1 MIPSAVAG
9 EVFTA
14 LRDFLRTGFGP
25 SNAALAGVVDDFLA
39 TPENLAKGPY
49 LSIALP
55 FQRAPAGGEP
65 FPKTPLGFTPYRHQR
80 TAMER
85 LRSES
90 GRSTIIATGTGSGK
104 TECFLY
110 PVLDYCRREAG
121 RPGIKAILIYPM
133 NALATDQAGRIAET
147 IHRTPGLR
155 GRVTAGLFIG
165 EDSKGAPR
173 ATGMGLAQVIA
184 DRETLLDQPPDILL
198 TNYKMLDYLLI
209 RPSDQRLWRRNEPGA
224 LRYLVVDELHTF
236 DGAQGTD
243 LACLIRR
250 LRVRLGAKDDL
261 ICVGTSATLGEE
273 GQEGKLLDYV
283 SAVFKA
289 DFDADAIVGE
299 SRQGIDEFLGETL
312 ITDVLTPHS
321 DLAGAADPARFG
333 SSEDYV
339 RSVHEL
345 FFQTVASPDSGVEGW
360 RVALAD
366 RLRGHSGF
374 VNLLRVL
381 DGRPRPL
388 GEVMDQLRPSLPVSN
403 DGEALLVL
411 NALCALIS
419 VARRREGNGTGTRLR
434 PFLQVGLHLWVRE
447 LRRMVCS
454 VRPAEEPGGARYTLR
469 HSDDLAPEDGA
480 LHLPLVQCR
489 ECHRTGWG
497 AVKRAADRKLDANL
511 HVFYNRFFARDV
523 DVVYLFPDEPPA
535 GTRSAPATICD
546 SCRRLSAGHGVES
559 CADCGASE
567 RLAEV
572 FLPEAT
578 ETFRPREGK
587 PRLRLSRRCP
597 FCGAREALI
606 IFGARASSLLS
617 VVMGQLFAS
626 RHNDDRKVIAFSD
639 NVQDAAH
646 RAGFIAART
655 WPNVL
660 RAAIAQVVGERDGI
674 SLADLA
680 GTSGGD
686 GAVVTWWT
694 DPDANPGAFDP
705 ERFVAEFLAPDR
717 HWLRDFGR
725 LQREGRLPPKSDLQ
739 EVVAD
744 RLRWETLAE
753 LGYRSTIGRT
763 LERTRAAAVGVDR
776 EHFERAAARAHLRLR
791 EEFGSLRGIT
801 EPTVRALLLGILRR
815 MRERGAIWSEV
826 NERFLKRGASLWW
839 LNRQLPLQEFGR
851 RSARP
856 VFPADGVSGDG
867 LESLVGGGQRRSW
880 YRVWT
885 EKMLARPPLALAM
898 ADAPAVLLEGMAALE
913 DADLMRRVPVGPADT
928 RAHAWALVPE
938 RFSVTPRVAVLRGDS
953 ARPLVAPAD
962 ETDLWLGLPCLD
974 LTSTDAYDRFE
985 IPAPTWFGKLYRR
998 GGVRRV
1004 VAAEHT
1010 ALLTREQRE
1019 DVQRRFAAPDP
1030 APWDP
1035 NLLSATPTLELGIDI
1050 GDLSTVALASA
1061 PPAPENYVQRIGRAG
1076 RRDGNAFTL
1085 AIAAARPH
1093 DLYFYAEPLDML
1105 AGRTEPPGVF
1115 LNASAVL
1122 ERQLTAFA
1130 FDCWAASGVGEMA
1143 VPRRIRDVLD
1153 AVEKGKLD
1161 QFPYTFFDFVQRSAD
1176 GILKAFCVAFAPDL
1190 EPSSRDYL
1198 GRFLLGDAEDGGSL
1212 QLRIAN
1218 RLQEVVAER
1227 KALRAEIALLGRRI
1241 QKLDRGPRDE
1251 ASDEEVREL
1260 RRERSGLQSVLR
1272 QLNGRPTFNFL
1283 TDEGLLPNYTFP
1295 EKGVTLKSVIY
1306 RGREQPPDEEPARR
1320 DFEHD
1325 TYEYVRPAASALSE
1339 FAPENEF
1346 YAGGRHVDIDRVDVR
1361 VSEIE
1366 RWRLCRECPYAENV
1380 AAGDKHRTCPRCGD
1394 AMWADS
1400 GQLREMLRLR
1410 LVHAL
1415 SDDRRTRIMDERDDR
1430 EPLFYTRELLTDWDP
1445 EAVASAF
1452 AVERPE
1458 AVFGFEY
1465 VASATFRDL
1474 NFGRLDDAGQR
1485 TTFAGIELPRTG
1497 FQICRRCGAVQPR
1510 RKGDPPRHTRS
1521 CPARREERAGSVS
1534 GRAASRDDD
1543 GKENGHI
1550 ADCLYLYREFRS
1562 EAIRMLLPVADG
1574 GRSDRRT
1581 VSFVAALELGLR
1593 RHFGG
1598 RIDHLRVQNA
1608 EYPTADG
1615 GPRQGYLVLYDTVP
1629 GGTGYLKELMTAP
1642 EKLVSVFATARDA
1655 LRACV
1660 CARDPQKDGCHRCV
1674 FAYRRSRDMART
1686 SRKTAIELLD
1696 LILEHASELRQV
1708 KGLHEVRRH
1717 ALLESRLEERFV
1729 EALRRSSEGGAKGG
1743 AVVRVR
1749 NDLIRGRPGYV
1760 LQVEGRTWYVEP
1772 QVELGPSD
1780 GVRIRCRPDFL
1791 IRPAHRKPETPPVA
1805 VFTDGFEHHRD
1816 QTDDDSAKRMALSRA
1831 GYLVWSLT
1839 WHDLEGVFGG
1849 AADAPDLL
1857 APEPEEHPPGEHPP
1871 GENPM
1876 DALQQA
1882 LDGRWDTGGLRSRLG
1897 ESSLSLLVGWLG
1909 DPDPLRWKRA
1919 VFTALFRQ
1927 FDRERMLGAELRET
1941 FAAAAEKASPGVVRD
1956 RLAEIAEPVCVAGRG
1971 RWIGEGAGPV
1981 DLFLALPLTALQ
1993 HEEPDEAT
2001 AILHLRDDEAS
2012 RNSKDYRRYWNG
2024 VLRAFNLLQF
2034 LPGGFWTTRLGIE
2047 RQRYPEFEAPLEP
2060 PPLPDVAGAAWRDAV
2075 EMAAPELRPLL
2086 RELAGRGAP
2095 VPEVGFEL
2103 TNDGGTV
2110 VAEAEAAW
2118 LGRKVAVL
2126 LPDQL
2131 PERETGTDAFTEAG
2145 WRVFVGPEAAGAGI
2159 VAALAE
2165 ED

>member
-1 MIPSAVAG
+1 MIPSAVAA
-9 EVFTA
+9 EVVTA
-14 LRDFLRTGFGP
+14 LSDFLRTGFGP
-25 SNAALAGVVDDFLA
+25 SNAALAGVVDDFLG
-39 TPENLAKGPY
+39 TPENLVKGPY
-49 LSIALP
+49 LSVALP
-55 FQRAPAGGEP
+55 FQRAAEGGEP
-65 FPKTPLGFTPYRHQR
+65 FPEIPLGFTPFRHQR

-85 LRSES
+85 LRSEV
-90 GRSTIIATGTGSGK
+90 GRSTVVATGTGSGK
-104 TECFLY
+104 TECFLW
-110 PVLDYCRREAG
+110 PVLDHCRREAG
-121 RPGIKAILIYPM
+121 KPGIKAILIYPM
-133 NALATDQAGRIAET
+133 NALATDQAGRIAAT
-147 IHRTPGLR
+147 IHRNPELR

-165 EDSKGAPR
+165 EDAKAGPR
-173 ATGMGLAQVIA
+173 ATGMGPERVIT

-198 TNYKMLDYLLI
+198 TNYKMLDYLLV

-250 LRVRLGAKDDL
+250 LRVRLGAGEDL
-261 ICVGTSATLGEE
+261 ICVGTSATLGEAR
-273 GQEGKLLDYV
+273 QEGKLLDYV

-289 DFDADAIVGE
+289 DFDPDAIVGE
-299 SRQGIDEFLGETL
+299 SRQGIDEFLGESL
-312 ITDVLTPHS
+312 ITDVLTPHP
-321 DLAGAADPARFG
+321 DVAGAADPARFG
-333 SSEDYV
+333 SGEDYL
-339 RSVHEL
+339 RSVGAL
-345 FFQTVASPDSGVEGW
+345 FFPTVAPEDFGGEEW
-360 RVALAD
+360 RAALAE
-366 RLRGHSGF
+366 RLPGHSAF

-388 GEVMDQLRPSLPVSN
+388 GEVVDQLRPSLPVA
-403 DGEALLVL
+403 DDDEALAVL
-411 NALCALIS
+411 NGLCALIS
-419 VARRREGNGTGTRLR
+419 AARRRAGDGEGARLQ
-434 PFLQVGLHLWVRE
+434 PFLRVGLHLWVRE

-454 VRPAEEPGGARYTLR
+454 VRPVETPGGARYALR
-469 HSDDLAPEDGA
+469 HSDDLAAEDGA

-489 ECHRTGWG
+489 ECRRTGWG
-497 AVKRAADRKLDANL
+497 AVRRAGDRKLDANL
-511 HVFYNRFFARDV
+511 QVFYNRFFARDV
-523 DVVYLFPDEPPA
+523 DVVFLFPDEPPA
-535 GTRSAPATICD
+535 GARGEPKTLCD
-546 SCRRLSAGHGVES
+546 CRWLGAGHGTED
-559 CADCGASE
+559 CDDCGRPD
-567 RLAEV
+567 RLARV

-578 ETFRPREGK
+578 ETFRPRDGK
-587 PRLRLSRRCP
+587 PVRRLSRDCP
-597 FCGAREALI
+597 FCGAREALL
-606 IFGARASSLLS
+606 IFGARASNLLS
-617 VVMGQLFAS
+617 VALGQVFAS
-626 RHNDDRKVIAFSD
+626 RHNDDRKVITFSD

-655 WPNVL
+655 WPNIP
-660 RAAIAQVVGERDGI
+660 RAAIAQVVADHDGI
-674 SLADLA
+674 SLAELA
-680 GTSGGD
+680 GTAGGD
-686 GAVVTWWT
+686 GAVVARWR
-694 DPDANPGAFDP
+694 DLEANPGALDP

-717 HWLRDFGR
+717 HWLRDFAR
-725 LQREGRLPPKSDLQ
+725 LQRDGRLPPDSDLPDL
-739 EVVAD
+739 VAD

-753 LGYRSTIGRT
+753 LGHKSTIGRT

-776 EHFERAAARAHLRLR
+776 ERFERAAASAHRRLR

-801 EPTVRALLLGILRR
+801 TETVRALLLGILRR
-815 MRERGAIWSEV
+815 LRERGAIRSDG
-826 NERFLKRGASLWW
+826 NDRFLGKGASIRW
-839 LNRQLPLQEFGR
+839 LSGQLPLPEFGR
-851 RSARP
+851 GSPRP
-856 VFPADGVSGDG
+856 VFPTDGASGDG
-867 LESLVGGGQRRSW
+867 LEPLAGGGTRRSW

-885 EKMLARPPLALAM
+885 ERMLALPPLSLAM
-898 ADAPAVLLEGMAALE
+898 QDAPAVLLDALAALE
-913 DADLMRRVPVGPADT
+913 DTGLVRRVPVGPSHAGT
-928 RAHAWALVPE
+928 HAWALDPE
-938 RFSVTPRVAVLRGDS
+938 RFFVTPRACVLRGGAS
-953 ARPLVAPAD
+953 RPLVVPED
-962 ETDLWLGLPCLD
+962 EADLWLGLPCLD
-974 LTSTDAYDRFE
+974 PGSRDAYDRCE
-985 IPAPTWFGKLYRR
+985 PAAPTWFGKLYRR
-998 GGVRRV
+998 SALRRI

-1019 DVQRRFAAPDP
+1019 ELQRRFAAADP

-1050 GDLSTVALASA
+1050 GDLSTVTLASA
-1061 PPAPENYVQRIGRAG
+1061 PPAPENYVQRSGRAG

-1130 FDCWAASGVGEMA
+1130 FDCWSASGVDELA
-1143 VPRRIRDVLD
+1143 VPRQVRDVLD
-1153 AVEKGKLD
+1153 AVEKGALD
-1161 QFPYTFFDFVQRSAD
+1161 RFPYPFFDFVQRRATS
-1176 GILKAFCVAFAPDL
+1176 ILEAFGAAFAPDL
-1190 EPSSRDYL
+1190 EPASRETL
-1198 GRFLLGDAEDGGSL
+1198 GRFLLGDAEDGGSRVL
-1212 QLRIAN
+1212 QIAD
-1218 RLQEVVAER
+1218 RLEEVVAER
-1227 KALRAEIALLGRRI
+1227 KALKAEIALLGRRI
-1241 QKLDRGPRDE
+1241 RKLDGGPRDE
-1251 ASDEEVREL
+1251 ASDAEVKEL

-1272 QLNGRPTFNFL
+1272 QMNGRPTFNFL
-1283 TDEGLLPNYTFP
+1283 TDEGLLPNYAFP

-1306 RGREQPPDEEPARR
+1306 RGRERRPDEEATGR

-1366 RWRLCRECPYAENV
+1366 RWRLCRECPYGENV
-1380 AAGDKHRTCPRCGD
+1380 AGGDKHRACPRCGD
-1394 AMWADS
+1394 AMWADR

-1410 LVHAL
+1410 VVHAL

-1445 EAVASAF
+1445 DAVAGAF

-1497 FQICRRCGAVQPR
+1497 FRICRRCGAVQR
-1510 RKGDPPRHTRS
+1510 RRDDGPRHTRS
-1521 CPARREERAGSVS
+1521 CPARREERS
-1534 GRAASRDDD
+1534 GGVGGRGEPDGNGASD
-1543 GKENGHI
+1543 I

-1642 EKLVSVFATARDA
+1642 EKLVSVFRTARNA
-1655 LRACV
+1655 LAACV
-1660 CARDPQKDGCHRCV
+1660 CARDPAKDGCHRCV

-1686 SRKTAIELLD
+1686 SRKTAIEVLD
-1696 LILEHASELRQV
+1696 LILAHAGALQEVR
-1708 KGLHEVRRH
+1708 GLHEVRSH
-1717 ALLESRLEERFV
+1717 ALLESRLEERFI
-1729 EALRRSSEGGAKGG
+1729 EALRRPPEAGTAPR
-1743 AVVRVR
+1743 ARVR
-1749 NDLIRGRPGYV
+1749 HDLVRGRPGYV
-1760 LQVEGRTWYVEP
+1760 LRVGERTWYVEP
-1772 QVELGPSD
+1772 QVELGPAD

-1791 IRPAHRKPETPPVA
+1791 IRPAHRTPEAPPLA

-1816 QTDDDSAKRMALSRA
+1816 VTDDDSAKRMALSRA

-1839 WHDLEGVFGG
+1839 WYDLEEAFGG
-1849 AADAPDLL
+1849 SADAPDLL
-1857 APEPEEHPPGEHPP
+1857 AGELGEHDM
-1871 GENPM
+1871 NP
-1876 DALQQA
+1876 LQQS

-1897 ESSLSLLVGWLG
+1897 GSSLSLLVAWLG

-1919 VFTALFRQ
+1919 VFTRLCAL
-1927 FDRERMLGAELRET
+1927 FDRERMQDPEFRAA
-1941 FAAAAEKASPGVVRD
+1941 FAAAVEKVSPGVVRD
-1956 RLAEIAEPVCVAGRG
+1956 RLAELPEPACVAGRG
-1971 RWIGEGAGPV
+1971 QWIGKEAGPV
-1981 DLFLALPLTALQ
+1981 DLFLALPLTAVQ
-1993 HEEPDEAT
+1993 RGEPDA
-2001 AILHLRDDEAS
+2001 AVAVLHLHDDEAS
-2012 RNSKDYRRYWNG
+2012 RSAKDYRRTWNG
-2024 VLRAFNLLQF
+2024 ALRAFNLLQF

-2047 RQRYPEFEAPLEP
+2047 SQRYPEFGPKLEP
-2060 PPLPDVAGAAWRDAV
+2060 PSEPEVADAVWREAV
-2075 EMAAPELRPLL
+2075 EMAAPEARPLL
-2086 RELAGRGAP
+2086 RALADSGAP

-2103 TNDGGTV
+2103 AGDGGTV

-2118 LGRKVAVL
+2118 PDAKVAML
-2126 LPDQL
+2126 LSEQ
-2131 PERETGTDAFTEAG
+2131 EGGAGAFREAG
-2145 WRVFVGPEAAGAGI
+2145 WRVFVGPDHSGGGAGI

-2165 ED
+2165 EE

>member
-1 MIPSAVAG
+1 MV
-9 EVFTA
+9 TA
-14 LRDFLRTGFGP
+14 LSDFLRTGFGP
-25 SNAALAGVVDDFLA
+25 SNAALAGVVDDFLGR
-39 TPENLAKGPY
+39 PENLVKGPY
-49 LSIALP
+49 LSVALP
-55 FQRAPAGGEP
+55 FQRAAEGGEP
-65 FPKTPLGFTPYRHQR
+65 FPEIPLGFTPFRHQR

-85 LRSES
+85 LRSEV
-90 GRSTIIATGTGSGK
+90 GRSTVVATGTGSGK
-104 TECFLY
+104 TECFLW
-110 PVLDYCRREAG
+110 PVLDHCRQEAG
-121 RPGIKAILIYPM
+121 KPGIKAILIYPM
-133 NALATDQAGRIAET
+133 NALATDQAGRIAAT
-147 IHRTPGLR
+147 IHRNPALR

-165 EDSKGAPR
+165 EDGKGAPR
-173 ATGMGLAQVIA
+173 ATGMGPERVIA

-198 TNYKMLDYLLI
+198 TNYKMLDYLLV

-250 LRVRLGAKDDL
+250 LRVRLGAGEDL
-261 ICVGTSATLGEE
+261 ICVGTSATLGEA

-283 SAVFKA
+283 SAVFKT
-289 DFDADAIVGE
+289 DFDPDAIVGE
-299 SRQGIDEFLGETL
+299 SRQGIDEFLGESL
-312 ITDVLTPHS
+312 ITDVLTPHP

-333 SSEDYV
+333 SGEDYL
-339 RSVHEL
+339 RSVGAL
-345 FFQTVASPDSGVEGW
+345 FFPNAAPREFDGEGW
-360 RVALAD
+360 RAALAE
-366 RLRGHSGF
+366 RLPGHSAF

-388 GEVMDQLRPSLPVSN
+388 GEVVDQLRPSLPVAG
-403 DGEALLVL
+403 DDEALAVL
-411 NALCALIS
+411 NGLCALIS
-419 VARRREGNGTGTRLR
+419 AARRREGDGEGARLR
-434 PFLQVGLHLWVRE
+434 PFLRVGLHLWVRE

-454 VRPAEEPGGARYTLR
+454 VRPLETADAGPRYALR
-469 HSDDLAPEDGA
+469 HSDDLAAEDGA

-489 ECHRTGWG
+489 ECRRTGWG
-497 AVKRAADRKLDANL
+497 AVRRAADRKLDANL
-511 HVFYNRFFARDV
+511 QVFYNRFFARDV
-523 DVVYLFPDEPPA
+523 DVVFLFPEAPPA
-535 GTRSAPATICD
+535 GARGEPKTLCD
-546 SCRRLSAGHGVES
+546 CRWLGGGHGVES
-559 CADCGASE
+559 CDDCGRPD
-567 RLAEV
+567 RLARL
-572 FLPEAT
+572 FLPETT
-578 ETFRPREGK
+578 ETFRPRDGK
-587 PRLRLSRRCP
+587 PVRRLSRDCP
-597 FCGAREALI
+597 FCGAREALL

-617 VVMGQLFAS
+617 VALGQVFAS

-660 RAAIAQVVGERDGI
+660 RAAIAQVVAERDGI
-674 SLADLA
+674 SLAELA
-680 GTSGGD
+680 GTAGGD
-686 GAVVTWWT
+686 GAVAARWR
-694 DPDANPGAFDP
+694 DPEAKLGALDP

-717 HWLRDFGR
+717 HWLRDFAR
-725 LQREGRLPPKSDLQ
+725 LQRDGRLPPDSKLPDL
-739 EVVAD
+739 VAD
-744 RLRWETLAE
+744 RLDWETLAE
-753 LGYRSTIGRT
+753 LGHKSTIGRT

-776 EHFERAAARAHLRLR
+776 ERFERAAASAHGRLR

-801 EPTVRALLLGILRR
+801 GETVRALLLGILRR
-815 MRERGAIWSEV
+815 LRERGAIRSDRS
-826 NERFLKRGASLWW
+826 ERFLGNGASVRW
-839 LNRQLPLQEFGR
+839 LSAQLPLPEFGR
-851 RSARP
+851 GSPRP

-867 LESLVGGGQRRSW
+867 LEPLAGGGQRRSW

-885 EKMLARPPLALAM
+885 ERMLTRPPLSLAM
-898 ADAPAVLLEGMAALE
+898 QDAPAVVLEALAALE
-913 DADLMRRVPVGPADT
+913 EADLVLRVPVGPSHGGT
-928 RAHAWALVPE
+928 HAWALDPE
-938 RFSVTPRVAVLRGDS
+938 RFFVTPRAAVLRGDTS
-953 ARPLVAPAD
+953 RPLVVPAD
-962 ETDLWLGLPCLD
+962 EADLWLGLPCLD
-974 LTSTDAYDRFE
+974 PGSRDSYDHPE
-985 IPAPTWFGKLYRR
+985 TAAPTWYGELYQRSA
-998 GGVRRV
+998 VRRV

-1019 DVQRRFAAPDP
+1019 DLQRRFAAADP

-1050 GDLSTVALASA
+1050 GDLSTVVLASA
-1061 PPAPENYVQRIGRAG
+1061 PPAPENYVQRSGRAG

-1085 AIAAARPH
+1085 AVAAARPH

-1130 FDCWAASGVGEMA
+1130 FDCWSASGVDELA
-1143 VPRRIRDVLD
+1143 VPRQVRDVLD
-1153 AVEKGKLD
+1153 AVEKGKFD
-1161 QFPYTFFDFVQRSAD
+1161 QFPYPFFDFVQRNAT
-1176 GILKAFCVAFAPDL
+1176 GILETFSSAFEPDL
-1190 EPSSRDYL
+1190 TSASRDYL
-1198 GRFLLGDAEDGGSL
+1198 SRFLLGDAEEGDSL
-1212 QLRIAN
+1212 QYRTTS
-1218 RLQEVVAER
+1218 RLQEVASER
-1227 KALRAEIALLGRRI
+1227 KAIKAEIGLLGRRI
-1241 QKLDRGPRDE
+1241 RKLSGGPRDE
-1251 ASDEEVREL
+1251 ASDAEVEAL

-1272 QLNGRPTFNFL
+1272 QLNSRPTFNFL
-1283 TDEGLLPNYTFP
+1283 TDEGLLPNYAFP

-1306 RGREQPPDEEPARR
+1306 RDRERRPDEEAAGR

-1366 RWRLCRECPYAENV
+1366 RWRLCRECPYGENV
-1380 AAGDKHRTCPRCGD
+1380 AGGDKHRACPRCGD
-1394 AMWADS
+1394 AMWADA

-1415 SDDRRTRIMDERDDR
+1415 SSDRRTRIMDERDDR

-1445 EAVASAF
+1445 EAVAGAF
-1452 AVERPE
+1452 AVQRPE

-1497 FQICRRCGAVQPR
+1497 FRICRRCGAVQR
-1510 RKGDPPRHTRS
+1510 RRDEEPRHTRS
-1521 CPARREERAGSVS
+1521 CPARRD
-1534 GRAASRDDD
+1534 AAAAD
-1543 GKENGHI
+1543 GKADGNGAGDI

-1608 EYPTADG
+1608 EYPTEDG

-1642 EKLVSVFATARDA
+1642 EKLVAVFGTARDA
-1655 LRACV
+1655 LAACV
-1660 CARDPQKDGCHRCV
+1660 CARDPAKDGCHRCV

-1686 SRKTAIELLD
+1686 SRKTAIEVLD
-1696 LILEHASELRQV
+1696 RILAHAGELKEIR
-1708 KGLHEVRRH
+1708 GLHEVRSH

-1729 EALRRSSEGGAKGG
+1729 EALRRPPAAGTAPR
-1743 AVVRVR
+1743 ARVR
-1749 NDLIRGRPGYV
+1749 HDLIRGRPGYV
-1760 LQVEGRTWYVEP
+1760 LRVGAHTWYVEP
-1772 QVELGPSD
+1772 QVELGPAD

-1791 IRPAHRKPETPPVA
+1791 IRPAHRTPEAPPVA

-1816 QTDDDSAKRMALSRA
+1816 VTDDDSAKRMALSRA

-1839 WHDLEGVFGG
+1839 WYDLEDAFGG
-1849 AADAPDLL
+1849 SADAPDLL
-1857 APEPEEHPPGEHPP
+1857 APEPGERA
-1871 GENPM
+1871 M
-1876 DALQQA
+1876 DAVQQA
-1882 LDGRWDTGGLRSRLG
+1882 LDRRWDTGGLRSRLG

-1927 FDRERMLGAELRET
+1927 FDRERMQDAELRET

-1956 RLAEIAEPVCVAGRG
+1956 RLAELPDAACVAGRG

-1981 DLFLALPLTALQ
+1981 DLFLGLPLTAVQ
-1993 HEEPDEAT
+1993 RGEPDAAT
-2001 AILHLRDDEAS
+2001 AILHLHDDEPS

-2024 VLRAFNLLQF
+2024 ALRAFNLLQF

-2047 RQRYPEFEAPLEP
+2047 RQRYPEFGTPLEP
-2060 PPLPDVAGAAWRDAV
+2060 PSLPDVADAAWRDAV

-2086 RELAGRGAP
+2086 LELAGRAAP

-2103 TNDGGTV
+2103 TDDGGTV
-2110 VAEAEAAW
+2110 VAEAETAW
-2118 LGRKVAVL
+2118 PGRKVAVL
-2126 LPDQL
+2126 LPDQAAGA
-2131 PERETGTDAFTEAG
+2131 RAFTEAG
-2145 WRVFVGPEAAGAGI
+2145 WRVFVGPEAPGAGI